1 MFRFRLFWIFSV
13 FIVCSFC
20 GKDFK
25 SLGRHSSRCKKRR
38 SNSSAT
44 GEQPIPILQN
54 ESNQVCKRIVVKCSC
69 GKECK
74 GVKGLKMH
82 QRRCRVIEDMDED
95 KRSEFEILNDDV
107 CSESTNE
114 QVIEVANV
122 RIKPLV
128 KLPRS
133 PDEWT
138 AANNYFKAV
147 FGNFQMQP
155 TSIDLTIEFMKN
167 TIYNY
172 FANLYGTIN
181 STNHTNAFCGKYK
194 HLAPKS
200 LKHQLKQLKMND
212 APPRN
217 QVHVSIAA
225 LKAEKPR
232 FYSFFC
238 HRSQLRSECIQK
250 LLGLC

>member
-1 MFRFRLFWIFSV
+1 MYTAFRILNSFMFILTYFSLFSLLIHRLWWKMLLLRLFWIFAV
-13 FIVCSFC
+13 FIECSFC

-25 SLGRHSSRCKKRR
+25 SLGRHTWRCKKRR
-38 SNSSAT
+38 SNSSET
-44 GEQPIPILQN
+44 DEQPIPTLQD

-82 QRRCRVIEDMDED
+82 RRRCRVIEDMDED
-95 KRSEFEILNDDV
+95 QRSAFEILNDDV

-114 QVIEVANV
+114 QAIEVDKLANV
-122 RIKPLV
+122 RIKPGV

-138 AANNYFKAV
+138 AANDYFKTV

-155 TSIDLTIEFMKN
+155 TSIDLTIEFMN
-167 TIYNY
+167 NNIYNY

-194 HLAPKS
+194 HLTPKS
-200 LKHQLKQLKMND
+200 LKNQLKELKMND
-212 APPRN
+212 APL
-217 QVHVSIAA
+217 QEI
-225 LKAEKPR
+225 K
-232 FYSFFC
+232 
-238 HRSQLRSECIQK
+238 
-250 LLGLC
+250 